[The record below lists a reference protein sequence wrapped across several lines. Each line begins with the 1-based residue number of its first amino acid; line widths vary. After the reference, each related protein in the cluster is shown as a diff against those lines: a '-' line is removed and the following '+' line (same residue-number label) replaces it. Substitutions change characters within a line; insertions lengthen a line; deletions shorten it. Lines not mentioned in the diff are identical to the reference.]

1 MKINNYSD
9 LFVYI
14 KNNLKCIKCN
24 NDSCINNIAH
34 FSCKCGFINN
44 LFQIENRIHLIF
56 FEKGFGF
63 ISVILLSNNLYVKF
77 VLEKYNNL
85 FESKTYQDIFKSN
98 IIEDIQ
104 NIQNKILKL
113 NKNLCFM

>member
-9 LFVYI
+9 LFFYI
-14 KNNLKCIKCN
+14 KNKLRCAKCN
-24 NDSCINNIAH
+24 NHCYIKGIA
-34 FSCKCGFINN
+34 CYDCECGFINN
-44 LFQIENRIHLIF
+44 LIQIENKIHLIL
-56 FEKGFGF
+56 FEKEFGY
-63 ISVILLSNNLYVKF
+63 ISIILSNNTLNVDF
-77 VLEKYNNL
+77 LIEEYNNL
-85 FESKTYQDIFKSN
+85 FESKTYQNIFDSN

>member
-24 NDSCINNIAH
+24 DDYHINITNSA
-34 FSCKCGFINN
+34 CKCGFINN
-44 LFQIENRIHLIF
+44 LFQIDNKIYLNLY
-56 FEKGFGF
+56 EKEFGY
-63 ISVILLSNNLYVKF
+63 ISIILSGNNLYVEF
-77 VLEKYNNL
+77 ILEEYNNL
-85 FESKTYQDIFKSN
+85 FESKTYENIFESN